1 MRCNFII
8 FLDISINFNIFLSLR
23 IYKKKVE
30 EQANKSREKLGKK
43 KGKRKELDH
52 IMNNRFLKVLS

>member
-43 KGKRKELDH
+43 KRKKERIRSH
-52 IMNNRFLKVLS
+52 YE